1 MLGHN
6 SVMPTLVFESAEPP
20 ASCPQSNI
28 ASKGAAQLNARARA
42 AAWLTLIFWISHW
55 AVRTLA
61 DSVSGKEQLFALAG
75 MRGLLLIFGLALCYL
90 IHLALS
96 GLTLRAFRTRALAA
110 AFFALVAAEIFAW
123 ATYFTLSAIN
133 PAPKRLTIDWAVA
146 IETVAT
152 WTWLFLAWSG
162 LYLALEYSFD
172 VREEEQRS
180 GEIRAHAYN
189 AKLHALRNQVNPHLL
204 FNSLNSVSA
213 LVLDGRIQDADRMLG
228 KLAAFFRM
236 TLAIDPTADARLV
249 EELALQKTYL
259 EIEQLRYPD
268 LRVDIDVPA
277 TLNSA
282 IVPTLILQPIVEN
295 AVKYGVAGSNPPAWI
310 SILASSSD
318 GRLTIQVTDSGRPA
332 RQPTAVIGGGIGLSN
347 VRERLSH
354 RFGEDYHFGAGYVSG
369 AGYCV
374 TITIPLE
381 TSDD

>member
-1 MLGHN
+1 
-6 SVMPTLVFESAEPP
+6 
-20 ASCPQSNI
+20 
-28 ASKGAAQLNARARA
+28 
-42 AAWLTLIFWISHW
+42 
-55 AVRTLA
+55 
-61 DSVSGKEQLFALAG
+61 
-75 MRGLLLIFGLALCYL
+75 
-90 IHLALS
+90 
-96 GLTLRAFRTRALAA
+96 
-110 AFFALVAAEIFAW
+110 
-123 ATYFTLSAIN
+123 
-133 PAPKRLTIDWAVA
+133 
-146 IETVAT
+146 
-152 WTWLFLAWSG
+152 
-162 LYLALEYSFD
+162 
-172 VREEEQRS
+172 
-180 GEIRAHAYN
+180 
-189 AKLHALRNQVNPHLL
+189 
-204 FNSLNSVSA
+204 
-213 LVLDGRIQDADRMLG
+213 MLG

-236 TLAIDPTADARLV
+236 TLAIDPTADVRLV

-310 SILASSSD
+310 SIRASSSD

-354 RFGEDYHFGAGYVSG
+354 RFGEDYQLGAGYVSG

-381 TSDD
+381 TSVD